1 MRVALKRAALV
12 EALIGPDG
20 AAEMRLERI
29 AGADLRREPARCVD
43 ALKATGFFAGP
54 RAVLVEEAG
63 DAAAP
68 ALKAALADWRD
79 GRRDAGR
86 RRPAT

>member
-1 MRVALKRAALV
+1 MKLAGRDAVRFLAKPDRGVAGVLLYGPDAMRVALKRAALV

-29 AGADLRREPARCVD
+29 AAADLRREPALVVD

-54 RAVLVEEAG
+54 RAVL
-63 DAAAP
+63 
-68 ALKAALADWRD
+68 
-79 GRRDAGR
+79 
-86 RRPAT
+86 